1 MSAFE
6 RISMLK
12 ENGDRLPEPGT
23 SAAAELLTK
32 TTFADRQWASRA
44 FGATRPQHGLVPH
57 LVQIEEPR

>member
-23 SAAAELLTK
+23 PAAAELLTK

-44 FGATRPQHGLVPH
+44 FGVTRPQHGLVPH